1 LKRIRTG
8 YRWQDRSVVRM
19 SWLWF
24 SCLALLA
31 LLPQSNLAEA
41 HLWKSRPFRAND
53 TDHSG
58 GDHICDLRRDSNADG
73 KPDRLGDYVTVP
85 GTVTV
90 EPSTFETGGWI
101 FWVHQGDCGIL
112 VYGEPEC
119 LSLGDSVVV
128 AGWVRTS
135 NGGYFF
141 PETGLASLGD
151 ISLENTGVWRRGT
164 GTYPEPLNVRASQ
177 FAASPAA
184 WAGNIVALD
193 GPVKL
198 TRAVPRGPDML
209 AWAACGGDT
218 MPIYVDYDTGCSVAC
233 GRCYRLTG
241 VVARMMGPPGS
252 PPSGLWCLV
261 PRDAGDIREA
271 PCSTVLKP
279 ARWGHLKSMYSEV
292 RRH

>member
-1 LKRIRTG
+1 MKRMRTC
-8 YRWQDRSVVRM
+8 YRWQDRPTVRM

-31 LLPQSNLAEA
+31 LLPPANLAEA

-73 KPDRLGDYVTVP
+73 KPDRLGDYVIVA

-90 EPSTFETGGWI
+90 EPFTFETGGWI
-101 FWVHQGDCGIL
+101 FWVHQCDCGIL
-112 VYGEPEC
+112 VYGEQER

-128 AGWVRTS
+128 AGWIRTS

-151 ISLENTGVWRRGT
+151 VALENGGVWRRGR
-164 GTYPEPLNVRASQ
+164 GAYPDPLVVPAPQ
-177 FAASPAA
+177 FAVSPVR
-184 WAGNIVALD
+184 WAGNIVTLD
-193 GPVKL
+193 RSVRL
-198 TRAVPRGPDML
+198 TSVVPTGPDLL
-209 AWAACGGDT
+209 AHAACGTDT
-218 MPIYVDYDTGCSVAC
+218 ILVYIDCDTGCTAVC
-233 GRCYRLTG
+233 GRCYHLTG
-241 VVARMMGPPGS
+241 VVARMMGPSGS
-252 PPSGLWCLV
+252 APSGLWCLV
-261 PRDAGDIREA
+261 PRGTDDMEKA
-271 PCSTVLKP
+271 PCSTDLKP
-279 ARWGHLKSMYSEV
+279 VLWGSLKSTYDEG